1 MKLIDLSSNA
11 SNRFAKKDIHASIIR
26 HAKNDLAKMHEHYN
40 KSHKNRFE
48 QFAGFKTATILAGL
62 NVYSI
67 KVSLYSFIKQQT
79 LQQQQQQ
86 LSINNDEHFV
96 LHPYFF
102 SCSRISVLLLVF
114 FPAQLR
120 EEEKKKC
127 CMISW

>member
-1 MKLIDLSSNA
+1 
-11 SNRFAKKDIHASIIR
+11 
-26 HAKNDLAKMHEHYN
+26 MHEHYN

-102 SCSRISVLLLVF
+102 ACSRTISVLLLVF
-114 FPAQLR
+114 FSLHNS
-120 EEEKKKC
+120 EKKRKKILYDIVVNTAC
-127 CMISW
+127 IRYIIYGFRFCFVLRKMANMPKSD

>member
-1 MKLIDLSSNA
+1 
-11 SNRFAKKDIHASIIR
+11 
-26 HAKNDLAKMHEHYN
+26 MHEHYN

-79 LQQQQQQ
+79 LQQQQQ

-114 FPAQLR
+114 FSAQLR
-120 EEEKKKC
+120 EEEKKNTV
-127 CMISW
+127 